1 MPKVKTASG
10 KEKHF
15 PYTAK
20 GKKEAMMMKEKEMKK
35 KGMMMRMK

>member
-10 KEKHF
+10 KVKHF
-15 PYTAK
+15 PYSAK

-35 KGMMMRMK
+35 KGMKVMMK